1 MKRLFFSSYHN
12 YLDSFS
18 GAAIST
24 REILRFLARSGWDV
38 RVLCGPLYDSVSANE
53 TSLYRDVRK
62 IAPRFNLKSGSMRF
76 QGRSTTFKTLQ
87 FSDDGIQTTIFLPEG
102 AYNQTPRHFLPRN
115 HGDAFLA
122 LFIQTIREFQP
133 EIYCSYGG
141 YWAAL
146 RAARFARAEG
156 VKNVFFLHNLSY
168 ERAELFE
175 LFDLVIVPSQFAADY
190 YRERLGINPIVIP
203 PLIDE
208 NRFKSDSRAPQ
219 YLTFIN
225 PSTEKGLPLVV
236 EIANELSHKRPD
248 IPLLVVGGRT
258 PLKHVQNL
266 PQMKSL
272 SNASYSPGASNP
284 RAIYDVTR
292 LLLVPSLCEETFG
305 RVVIEAAFNGIPS
318 LCSSRGALP
327 EVMGNSPETRR
338 LILPLSKNWGTRHT
352 GEVERAEKQRW
363 LETILAIWDDELLAR
378 ELSEILKTNAKRY
391 SYNYTAD
398 AITQLLL
405 RLTDCL
411 TVKDRMNK

>member
-24 REILRFLARSGWDV
+24 REILRYLARSGWDV

-53 TSLYRDVRK
+53 TVLYSDVQK
-62 IAPRFNLKSGSMRF
+62 IAPRFNLKSGFMKF

-122 LFIQTIREFQP
+122 LFIQTIREFHP
-133 EIYCSYGG
+133 EIYSSYGG

-168 ERAELFE
+168 ERVELFE

-208 NRFKSDSRAPQ
+208 NRFKSDLRAPK

-225 PSTEKGLPLVV
+225 PSVEKGLPLVV
-236 EIANELSHKRPD
+236 EIANELSRKRPD

-258 PLKHVQNL
+258 PLKPVQNL
-266 PQMKSL
+266 PQMKAL
-272 SNASYSPGASNP
+272 ANVSYSPGASDP

-318 LCSSRGALP
+318 LCSNRGALP
-327 EVMGNSPETRR
+327 EVMGNLPEMRK
-338 LILPLSKNWGTRHT
+338 LVLPLSETWRSCRI
-352 GEVERAEKQRW
+352 GEVERAETRCW
-363 LETILAIWDDELLAR
+363 LETILTIWDNDILAR
-378 ELSEILKTNAKRY
+378 ELSEILKTNAELY
-391 SYNYTAD
+391 SYNSVAN
-398 AITQLLL
+398 AITQRLLML
-405 RLTDCL
+405 VNC
-411 TVKDRMNK
+411 